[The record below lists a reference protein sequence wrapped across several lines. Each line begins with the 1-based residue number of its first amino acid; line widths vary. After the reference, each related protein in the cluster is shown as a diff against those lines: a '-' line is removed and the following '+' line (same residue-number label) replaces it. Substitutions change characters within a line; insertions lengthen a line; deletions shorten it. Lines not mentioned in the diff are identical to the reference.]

1 MEKSQNKT
9 LRQRNEIES
18 QKRNPFR
25 LGTKMAFNKKFWK
38 NPINLLFAS
47 AVVIPFAHYLIHLYA
62 PFLNSQDLS
71 TYEEKKAL
79 MNAKRVEQQNLDKI
93 NEKN

>member
-1 MEKSQNKT
+1 
-9 LRQRNEIES
+9 
-18 QKRNPFR
+18 
-25 LGTKMAFNKKFWK
+25 MAFNRKFWR

-47 AVVIPFAHYLIHLYA
+47 AVVIPFAHYLLHLYA

-93 NEKN
+93 NGKN